1 MILFFSLFFF
11 FFLFR
16 KVAPGGAGLPVAVG
30 RSKKKK
36 KRSIPVAP
44 DVGLWAARGQV
55 PLVRARRIGRC
66 VRGSPFFENT
76 IQKWGP
82 KII

>member
-30 RSKKKK
+30 RKKKK
-36 KRSIPVAP
+36 GRFQSPPTLVC
-44 DVGLWAARGQV
+44 GLRAAKS
-55 PLVRARRIGRC
+55 PWYVRDESAVVCEGAHFLKTPYKSG
-66 VRGSPFFENT
+66 V
-76 IQKWGP
+76 QK
-82 KII
+82 